1 MSFLRA
7 DGHFT
12 EGPYSLKVHDDFVLS
27 VWHQVDIGQN
37 LEMKMNML
45 TLGWQTAAGHGR
57 ELGEDRAFLLW
68 DSIL

>member
-12 EGPYSLKVHDDFVLS
+12 EGPYSLKVHDDFDLS

-45 TLGWQTAAGHGR
+45 TLG
-57 ELGEDRAFLLW
+57 
-68 DSIL
+68 